1 MATYDRGA
9 IGTSEINSAR
19 IVKDMSEDILLLE
32 PKNTPFLVFSKKM
45 RKQPA
50 HNMKFYW
57 QEDEIIGYRS
67 AVASGE
73 AITLTAGSES
83 NVIEVTDAEIF
94 NVGNMLL
101 IEDSGVVAY
110 VSDAE
115 DSKADHIK
123 IIPGFDDADTAVD
136 IAGDEV
142 IQIIG
147 TADAEGNGVMDENRR
162 QIGEK
167 YNFLQQFKT
176 NFSMTDIQMNT
187 NTYNEQ
193 EEWGYLRAKKGKQHN
208 RGIERALMFGGRSKR
223 TNATIG
229 DHPIWTTR
237 GIFNSIS
244 TNVQTLGSSTALTED
259 SWNEFLKDYGFDH
272 GSNKKT
278 LFASKTL
285 AHQIST
291 FAQDNVRIKD
301 GKNKKFGINV
311 DTYISSLGYELD
323 VVVHPYLEGGTYG
336 QAGVVLD
343 MDAINLRYLKG
354 SEDSFDTKLLVDV
367 IKDGVH
373 KQTDEYFS
381 VLGLELRQE
390 KKHAVIKNTLDN
402 S

>member
-1 MATYDRGA
+1 MAYNRGT

-19 IVKDMSEDILLLE
+19 VVKDMSEKILLLD
-32 PKNTPFLVFSKKM
+32 PQSTPFLVFSKKL
-45 RKQPA
+45 RKSPA
-50 HNMKFYW
+50 YNMKFYW
-57 QEDEIIGYRS
+57 QEDELIGHRS
-67 AVASGE
+67 AVASAE

-83 NVIEVTDAEIF
+83 GAIEVTDAEIF
-94 NVGNMLL
+94 NVGQMIL

-115 DSKADHIK
+115 DSEANHIK
-123 IIPGFDDADTAVD
+123 IIPGFDDADTATD

-162 QIGEK
+162 QSDEK
-167 YNFLQQFKT
+167 YNYLQQFKT

-187 NTYNEQ
+187 KTYNEQ
-193 EEWGYLRAKKGKQHN
+193 DEWGYLRAKKGREHN
-208 RGIERALMFGGRSKR
+208 EGIERSLLFGGRSKR
-223 TNATIG
+223 TNANIG
-229 DHPIWTTR
+229 SHPIWTTR
-237 GIFNSIS
+237 GVFNSIS
-244 TNVQTLGSSTALTED
+244 TNVQALASGTALTED
-259 SWNEFLKDYGFDH
+259 TWNEFLRDYGFDH

-278 LFASKTL
+278 LFASRTL

-291 FAQDNVRIKD
+291 WARDNIRIKA

-311 DTYISSLGYELD
+311 NSYISSLGYELD
-323 VVVHPYLEGGTYG
+323 VVVHPFLEGNTYG

-354 SEDSFDTKLLVDV
+354 SKDSFDTKLLVDV
-367 IKDGVH
+367 VKDGTH
-373 KQTDEYFS
+373 AQTDEYFS

-390 KKHAVIKNTLDN
+390 KRHAVIKNTLNN